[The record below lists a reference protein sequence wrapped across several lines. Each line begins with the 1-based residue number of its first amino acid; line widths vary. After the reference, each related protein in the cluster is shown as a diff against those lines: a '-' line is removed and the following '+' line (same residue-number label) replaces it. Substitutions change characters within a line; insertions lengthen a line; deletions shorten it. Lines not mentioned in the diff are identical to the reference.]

1 MAQSFLVILA
11 AGFWVWLLFREE
23 RQFRIWIFYFPFY
36 YSYIKKKQMQYFC
49 ESYLIIY
56 KKNILDF
63 IVYKNYIFFMQ
74 KIIII
79 KGREIGNMVA
89 KLSSSRAIRIIL
101 NSVGIL
107 FYFFMNWVARMKPI
121 IAYSIPY
128 SLCSK
133 EQIDPD

>member
-1 MAQSFLVILA
+1 
-11 AGFWVWLLFREE
+11 
-23 RQFRIWIFYFPFY
+23 
-36 YSYIKKKQMQYFC
+36 MQYFC

-89 KLSSSRAIRIIL
+89 RLSSSRAIRIIL

-133 EQIDPD
+133 E